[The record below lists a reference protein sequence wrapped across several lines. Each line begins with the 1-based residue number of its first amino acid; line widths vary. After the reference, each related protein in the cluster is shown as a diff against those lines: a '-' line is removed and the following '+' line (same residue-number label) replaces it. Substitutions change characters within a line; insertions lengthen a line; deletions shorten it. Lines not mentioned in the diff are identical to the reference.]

1 MKDLHDSYVLWC
13 DSSGLEPLSG
23 TLFGK
28 ELSRLG
34 FETVKSKKGNGRLG
48 IGLKQPLAST
58 STFANKRSMSP
69 PVHPGAPSDEKQW
82 LN

>member
-1 MKDLHDSYVLWC
+1 MKDLQDSYMLWC
-13 DSSGLEPLSG
+13 DSSGLEPWSG
-23 TLFGK
+23 TLLGK

-48 IGLKQPLAST
+48 IGLKQPAST
-58 STFANKRSMSP
+58 GTFANERPMP
-69 PVHPGAPSDEKQW
+69 LPVHASAPNVARQS